1 MICTLFLNKY
11 AHISMRSQK
20 PEKKR
25 RCANGSIEPTALA
38 LSISRDLLKNKR
50 VINILPN
57 LQAYFNNRR
66 YFPILMSCPP
76 LIATSALSKQCMKIW
91 SVTNPKIW
99 TKAKIMKKNISK
111 SL

>member
-1 MICTLFLNKY
+1 MIYTLFLNKY

-20 PEKKR
+20 PEKKC

-57 LQAYFNNRR
+57 LQANFNKRR
-66 YFPILMSCPP
+66 YFPILMSTFEYD
-76 LIATSALSKQCMKIW
+76 IAHRIFFLKRIEG
-91 SVTNPKIW
+91 
-99 TKAKIMKKNISK
+99 
-111 SL
+111 